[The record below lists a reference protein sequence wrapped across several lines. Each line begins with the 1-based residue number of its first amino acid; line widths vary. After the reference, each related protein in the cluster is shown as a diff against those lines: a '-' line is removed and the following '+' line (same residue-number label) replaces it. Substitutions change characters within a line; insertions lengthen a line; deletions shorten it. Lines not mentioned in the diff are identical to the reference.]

1 MGLEGDRL
9 DLFNRLQIGMA
20 AVGIVDHLVW
30 RVNAA
35 ACRILGR
42 SEAELLDTTWDR
54 LIHPDDRKKRLNDA
68 QCPVTDDRT
77 DYQDVIRF
85 VRPDGSVVHV
95 LATTTILRDHPDGKP
110 YYLSQFQDVTQN
122 MTTHH
127 YLRLLL
133 ENTPVT
139 LFLMDRTERIRF
151 AGGEVNVGRVNT
163 TRPTAF
169 ETFED
174 MPILPMARRALSGER
189 VSGVVE
195 ARGRCYDVHV
205 VPILAADGTVMSV
218 AMVATD
224 VTEREQALEELRARS
239 AEQAIVADLGRQAL
253 NSPDPEPLWRAAA
266 EMIIDHLHADAVTVH
281 ELRTGPIGPIGPH
294 LVAAIGTPPEPG
306 ILVASALAAR
316 GPVHADNLS
325 GPGPLPGP
333 DPQGS
338 PDPRGSHDQQ
348 GPHDQ
353 RGSSEPRDDNQGPR
367 CGLAIPIGQPD
378 NPTAILTIYRAAP
391 TAPDSPTQD
400 TFSPAPD
407 AHSPAPGTP
416 MRSIMP
422 TSDTAGTSGSRSFP
436 EREVEFVQ
444 AVATVLS
451 AAAVRFQIECDAHHR
466 ALHDELTG
474 LANRTA
480 LFERLGQALNHGH
493 QHRTGILFV
502 DLDGFKNVN
511 DSLGHHTGD
520 RLLCEVATRLR
531 NTVRP
536 GDTVARLSGDEFA
549 VVCEE
554 ITTEPTLHAI
564 AERVV
569 TALSEPVIL
578 DGRHIT
584 ITASI
589 GVALSGPD
597 IPDPDG
603 LLRAA
608 DIAMYGAKHQGRG
621 RYLLFD
627 ETLRSE
633 ALDRLTTEN
642 DLRRALT
649 TNDLRLHY
657 QPVINAGGDIIGA
670 EALVR
675 WQHPE
680 RGLLYP
686 EAFLPLAEETGIIV
700 SLGRWVLHTACH
712 AAAAWTPGP
721 PPLCPPH
728 ISVNVSARQL
738 TDPHFLPDLA
748 ALLRTTNAD
757 HRYQLCLE
765 ITENTLIDDSSTV
778 IATLQ
783 AAHALGVTLYIDDFG
798 SGHSSLTR
806 LHRLPLD
813 GLKIDRR
820 FIDRMI
826 EDTADHAIV
835 AAVIHLAHILGL
847 TAIAE
852 GVESPEQLAA
862 LTDLRCDLVQGYHLA
877 RPEPHLPTLQPA
889 TACRS

>member
-1 MGLEGDRL
+1 A
-9 DLFNRLQIGMA
+9 I
-20 AVGIVDHLVW
+20 GIVDHMVW

-68 QCPVTDDRT
+68 RHLVSDDRT

-95 LATTTILRDHPDGKP
+95 LATTTILRDHPDGEP
-110 YYLSQFQDVTQN
+110 YYLSQFQDVTQEV
-122 MTTHH
+122 TTHH

-139 LFLMDRTERIRF
+139 LFLMDRTGRIRF
-151 AGGEVNVGRVNT
+151 AGGEVNVSRVNT
-163 TRPTAF
+163 TRLSVF

-174 MPILPMARRALSGER
+174 MPILSLARRALSGER

-195 ARGRCYDVHV
+195 ARGRRYDAHV

-266 EMIIDHLHADAVTVH
+266 EMISDHLHADAVTVH
-281 ELRTGPIGPIGPH
+281 ELHLGHTGHTGMTRPH
-294 LVAAIGTPPEPG
+294 LAAAIGTPPEPG
-306 ILVASALAAR
+306 ILVTSALAAR
-316 GPVHADNLS
+316 GPVHADNLP
-325 GPGPLPGP
+325 GPGPQDSPDQWGSSDQRSSH

-338 PDPRGSHDQQ
+338 PDPQ
-348 GPHDQ
+348 
-353 RGSSEPRDDNQGPR
+353 DDNQRPRSGGLR

-391 TAPDSPTQD
+391 TTSGSPTPD
-400 TFSPAPD
+400 TPSPAP
-407 AHSPAPGTP
+407 APDTP
-416 MRSIMP
+416 MRSI
-422 TSDTAGTSGSRSFP
+422 TSTSGSAGTSGPSSFT
-436 EREVEFVQ
+436 EREAEFVQ

-451 AAAVRFQIECDAHHR
+451 AAAVRFQIERDAHHR
-466 ALHDELTG
+466 ALHDGLTG

-480 LFERLGQALNHGH
+480 LFEHLGQTLNHDHGQTPNHDH

-531 NTVRP
+531 NAVRP

-554 ITTEPTLHAI
+554 ITTEPALRAI

-569 TALSEPVIL
+569 TALSKPVIL
-578 DGRHIT
+578 DGRHVT
-584 ITASI
+584 VTASV

-627 ETLRSE
+627 ETMRSE

-642 DLRRALT
+642 DLRHALT

-657 QPVINAGGDIIGA
+657 QPVINADGNVVGA
-670 EALVR
+670 EALLR

-712 AAAAWTPGP
+712 AAASWTPGP
-721 PPLCPPH
+721 PPACPPH

-778 IATLQ
+778 SATLQ

-820 FIDRMI
+820 FISRMT
-826 EDTADHAIV
+826 EDPADHAIV

-852 GVESPEQLAA
+852 GVETSEQLAA

-877 RPEPHLPTLQPA
+877 RPEPHLPTLQPTA
-889 TACRS
+889 TACRP